1 MKHMKKEAFI
11 QKLNINE
18 RQQEQF
24 EIYQQL
30 LCSWNQKMNL
40 TAITDEEEIWEKHF
54 YDSVM
59 PFVDLPAGT
68 LCDVGSGAG
77 FPGIPAAIVYPQL
90 QVTLLEPNHKRCRF
104 LEEVKTQCSVPV
116 EIVCARAE
124 DFVKE
129 RRESFDYVSARA
141 VARMTLLMELCAP
154 LLKVDGLM
162 IALKGRNGNIELD
175 QASQAMKILGM
186 KLEQEKAVTIEDAEH
201 LNFYFRKVRSTPKK
215 YPRNYGQMKKKPLG
229 E

>member
-1 MKHMKKEAFI
+1 
-11 QKLNINE
+11 
-18 RQQEQF
+18 
-24 EIYQQL
+24 
-30 LCSWNQKMNL
+30 
-40 TAITDEEEIWEKHF
+40 
-54 YDSVM
+54 
-59 PFVDLPAGT
+59 
-68 LCDVGSGAG
+68 
-77 FPGIPAAIVYPQL
+77 
-90 QVTLLEPNHKRCRF
+90 
-104 LEEVKTQCSVPV
+104 
-116 EIVCARAE
+116 
-124 DFVKE
+124 
-129 RRESFDYVSARA
+129 
-141 VARMTLLMELCAP
+141 MTLLMELCAP